1 MADTVNALTAA
12 VNSTL
17 AKLTPGED
25 IAEADRYQLLDA
37 IDKLRVAV
45 QPPLLT
51 VRNLCFGV
59 SHRHHLLQTCSQ
71 TNAGHNSEAPCP
83 SCHSGRHGN
92 GYLRCVCLG
101 QGRRDER

>member
-17 AKLTPGED
+17 AKLTPGDD

-45 QPPLLT
+45 EPPLLT

-59 SHRHHLLQTCSQ
+59 SHRYYLF
-71 TNAGHNSEAPCP
+71 TNMLSN
-83 SCHSGRHGN
+83 
-92 GYLRCVCLG
+92 
-101 QGRRDER
+101 